1 MNCFWQGVLRPGCPL
16 NRNSAMRANEPGQ
29 SLLLMLDVADEL
41 SSRNIPYAIIG
52 AIAAAVHG
60 VVRASLDADAIV
72 ALPLSGAQRLRID
85 LEAAGLSSQLREGD
99 MEDPIAALLAVSD
112 RFGNRVDLLM
122 GLRGMD
128 PGVFGRASLVPLS
141 GRQLRVVGL
150 EDFIAMKAFASGP
163 QDIIDARAAIAAN
176 RASIDL
182 ELLREL
188 ARRFGRGAAHTVE
201 ILLAES
207 K

>member
-1 MNCFWQGVLRPGCPL
+1 
-16 NRNSAMRANEPGQ
+16 
-29 SLLLMLDVADEL
+29 
-41 SSRNIPYAIIG
+41 
-52 AIAAAVHG
+52 
-60 VVRASLDADAIV
+60 
-72 ALPLSGAQRLRID
+72 
-85 LEAAGLSSQLREGD
+85 

>member
-1 MNCFWQGVLRPGCPL
+1 
-16 NRNSAMRANEPGQ
+16 
-29 SLLLMLDVADEL
+29 VADEL